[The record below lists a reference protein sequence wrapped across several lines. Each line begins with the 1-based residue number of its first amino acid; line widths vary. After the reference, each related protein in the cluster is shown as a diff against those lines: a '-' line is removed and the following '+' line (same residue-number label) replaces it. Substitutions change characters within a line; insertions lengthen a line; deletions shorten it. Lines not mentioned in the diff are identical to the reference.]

1 MWNYYWKGTKYLWV
15 VFFFCSV
22 TTICGAVELTEEDK
36 KHFASDLAEM
46 FKPFIVQSKTLPETG
61 QPSPQMWGVPDVG
74 RWTVEGLKRV
84 IEEVV
89 TGIEQMRR
97 EYAVK
102 GVTVKGF
109 SVSGPIPS
117 LTVNIE
123 FE

>member
-1 MWNYYWKGTKYLWV
+1 MWNYYWKGTKYLWM

-46 FKPFIVQSKTLPETG
+46 FKPFIFQSKLETG
-61 QPSPQMWGVPDVG
+61 QPSPQIWGK
-74 RWTVEGLKRV
+74 RWTAEGLKRV
-84 IEEVV
+84 IEEVT
-89 TGIEQMRR
+89 TGIKQMRR
-97 EYAVK
+97 EYTVK
-102 GVTVKGF
+102 GITVKGF
-109 SVSGPIPS
+109 SVSGPVPS